1 MSTVALATVVM
12 VFQWGFGHWI
22 HNPVSR
28 APLSRMWGPQQVAA
42 DPTQHGLF
50 AAQASKCMSLAISAH
65 HFNREKIEERS
76 KWLRTGF
83 TMIVI
88 LSFGLVFHAFV
99 PSPFRLRP
107 MPARDAQP
115 CQWWPAKEL
124 NVCAANWFHLRN
136 PTLLLQSGSWFQWVP
151 WWQVFR
157 LKGTCKRF
165 DFDDFDEIKS
175 KLLAFN
181 WPNNWPFVS
190 EWTPLLSKRVA
201 ISPWLRMATR
211 RAAIFPGTK
220 NWSRG

>member
-1 MSTVALATVVM
+1 
-12 VFQWGFGHWI
+12 
-22 HNPVSR
+22 
-28 APLSRMWGPQQVAA
+28 
-42 DPTQHGLF
+42 
-50 AAQASKCMSLAISAH
+50 
-65 HFNREKIEERS
+65 
-76 KWLRTGF
+76 
-83 TMIVI
+83 
-88 LSFGLVFHAFV
+88 
-99 PSPFRLRP
+99 
-107 MPARDAQP
+107 
-115 CQWWPAKEL
+115 L

-190 EWTPLLSKRVA
+190 EWTPLLSKRDA
-201 ISPWLRMATR
+201 ISAWLRMATR